1 MLEVVLFVFSFAGLS
16 MVAIQG
22 KAQVIMIAL
31 LCPKEVGS
39 HLMSGNLYG
48 IGLYISEQISYLWV
62 HCLSPNPL
70 LFPWWPGSLEED
82 F

>member
-1 MLEVVLFVFSFAGLS
+1 MVLFVFSFAGLS

-48 IGLYISEQISYLWV
+48 MGYTYPNKSLIS
-62 HCLSPNPL
+62 
-70 LFPWWPGSLEED
+70 GSIV
-82 F
+82 